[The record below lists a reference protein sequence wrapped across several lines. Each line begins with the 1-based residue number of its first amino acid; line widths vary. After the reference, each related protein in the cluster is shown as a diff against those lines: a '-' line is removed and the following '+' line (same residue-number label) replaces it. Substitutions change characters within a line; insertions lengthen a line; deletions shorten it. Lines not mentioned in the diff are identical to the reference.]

1 VVIDPTHFDAVL
13 FDLDGV
19 LTDTARIHAHCWK
32 RTFDD
37 FLRQRAE
44 RTGAPFRPF
53 EIASDYRLHVDGKP
67 RFDGVRDFLRARGIS
82 LPEGRPDS
90 PPEEPSICGLGNRK
104 NALVEAAIREQG
116 VDVYPGSIAWVR
128 HLRGQG
134 IRTGV
139 VSSSANCQAVLHAAG
154 IEDLFDVRVDGGVAR
169 QLSLRGKPHPETF
182 LEAARRLAMP
192 PERVAVVEDALSGV
206 QAGRAGN
213 FGLVIGVAR
222 KDDAEELAREGADL
236 VVHDLGEL
244 LP

>member
-1 VVIDPTHFDAVL
+1 
-13 FDLDGV
+13 
-19 LTDTARIHAHCWK
+19 
-32 RTFDD
+32 
-37 FLRQRAE
+37 
-44 RTGAPFRPF
+44 
-53 EIASDYRLHVDGKP
+53 
-67 RFDGVRDFLRARGIS
+67 
-82 LPEGRPDS
+82 
-90 PPEEPSICGLGNRK
+90 
-104 NALVEAAIREQG
+104 
-116 VDVYPGSIAWVR
+116 
-128 HLRGQG
+128 
-134 IRTGV
+134 V